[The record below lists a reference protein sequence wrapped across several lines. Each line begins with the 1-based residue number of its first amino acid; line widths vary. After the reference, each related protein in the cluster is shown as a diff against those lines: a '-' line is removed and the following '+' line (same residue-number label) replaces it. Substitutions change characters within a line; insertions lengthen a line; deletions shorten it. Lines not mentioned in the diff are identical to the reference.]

1 MTRLSL
7 VLRVIPP
14 AVVACLAGVCK
25 WCRTLSASTANAFTK
40 GDLIMLKMLPVA
52 VILFAGGLPASLA
65 QADPQEK
72 PEPAAKTGPAK
83 PQAAEKEL
91 AKPSAEETK
100 QAASGRVSSEAAI
113 EKALEEKAAC
123 EFVETPLADVADFL
137 RDRYRINIMLDKKAL
152 DGTKV
157 DASATVTMSVKDVS
171 LRSALEL
178 LLRPLKLTWT
188 IHDEVLLITTP
199 EEAGKMLT
207 TKVYQVADLVA
218 PPPDEMEEG
227 EAPAPA
233 PKDFEALSELIT
245 STIAPETW
253 DTGGGHGTIAVAAVG
268 GRRVLVVSQTYQV
281 HDRVGRL
288 LDELRKAAAEKPKA
302 AAAEK
307 PKAKAEAHPKPGH
320 KEGAK
325 PEEKPEEKTGP
336 AQPKIES

>member
-1 MTRLSL
+1 MS
-7 VLRVIPP
+7 
-14 AVVACLAGVCK
+14 
-25 WCRTLSASTANAFTK
+25 
-40 GDLIMLKMLPVA
+40 KMLLVA
-52 VILFAGGLPASLA
+52 VILFAGVSPASMA
-65 QADPQEK
+65 QGVPQEK
-72 PEPAAKTGPAK
+72 PEPAAKMEPAK
-83 PQAAEKEL
+83 AEPAEKEL
-91 AKPSAEETK
+91 AKPSVEETK
-100 QAASGRVSSEAAI
+100 PAASARASSEAAI
-113 EKALEEKAAC
+113 EKALEDKATC
-123 EFVETPLADVADFL
+123 EFIETPLADVADFL

-157 DASATVTMSVKDVS
+157 DASSTVTMSVKDVS

-218 PPPDEMEEG
+218 PPPDDMEEG

-233 PKDFEALSELIT
+233 PKDFEALSDLIT

-302 AAAEK
+302 APAEK
-307 PKAKAEAHPKPGH
+307 PKAKADEHPKPEP
-320 KEGAK
+320 KEEPK
-325 PEEKPEEKTGP
+325 PEEKPEEKP
-336 AQPKIES
+336 EPDLPKLES